1 MCTCLQFPSCLLR
14 SSCVVPVRHPT
25 HCSGSPANKRTLSV
39 SCMPSKGQSAVFPLP
54 SIPRIHTHLLFINL
68 LVTPLTCLC
77 LTPFC
82 DNNIVIQNITNKT
95 TDTYSTSQGPMKR
108 EGEREGHKN
117 TKVTP
122 LYNHVYPT
130 KNTAKHQWSKAWPH
144 HLAIVHSHDTICRRL
159 WIQYVFL
166 HMCGVNQFWI
176 IVFFAAVK
184 PANNILFCI
193 ELIQRPESSL
203 RRHKLG
209 LTDQSIRSN
218 DDKTRFT
225 CVHRL
230 MTTGHSQN
238 ICRKVP
244 DDVVLHIWQFKF
256 D

>member
-1 MCTCLQFPSCLLR
+1 MVEGLAP
-14 SSCVVPVRHPT
+14 PT
-25 HCSGSPANKRTLSV
+25 R
-39 SCMPSKGQSAVFPLP
+39 AV
-54 SIPRIHTHLLFINL
+54 
-68 LVTPLTCLC
+68 
-77 LTPFC
+77 
-82 DNNIVIQNITNKT
+82 
-95 TDTYSTSQGPMKR
+95 
-108 EGEREGHKN
+108 
-117 TKVTP
+117 
-122 LYNHVYPT
+122 
-130 KNTAKHQWSKAWPH
+130 
-144 HLAIVHSHDTICRRL
+144 VHSHDTICRRL
-159 WIQYVFL
+159 WIQYVFP

-176 IVFFAAVK
+176 IVVFATVK

-203 RRHKLG
+203 RRPKLG

-256 D
+256 DCSLILNLL

>member
-1 MCTCLQFPSCLLR
+1 MFLFFSHTTQ
-14 SSCVVPVRHPT
+14 HNIQNTTKQNKTKQQT
-25 HCSGSPANKRTLSV
+25 HTQHLKV
-39 SCMPSKGQSAVFPLP
+39 QSKG
-54 SIPRIHTHLLFINL
+54 RGRGK
-68 LVTPLTCLC
+68 
-77 LTPFC
+77 
-82 DNNIVIQNITNKT
+82 DN
-95 TDTYSTSQGPMKR
+95 
-108 EGEREGHKN
+108 KN

-122 LYNHVYPT
+122 LYNHVYST

-144 HLAIVHSHDTICRRL
+144 RLAPLYI
-159 WIQYVFL
+159 
-166 HMCGVNQFWI
+166 HMTLFAGGYGSNMFFYTCGVIQFRI
-176 IVFFAAVK
+176 IVFFTAVK

-230 MTTGHSQN
+230 MMTGHSQN

-256 D
+256 DCSFILNLL

>member
-1 MCTCLQFPSCLLR
+1 MSNKKHCQASMVEGLAP
-14 SSCVVPVRHPT
+14 PT
-25 HCSGSPANKRTLSV
+25 R
-39 SCMPSKGQSAVFPLP
+39 AV
-54 SIPRIHTHLLFINL
+54 
-68 LVTPLTCLC
+68 
-77 LTPFC
+77 
-82 DNNIVIQNITNKT
+82 
-95 TDTYSTSQGPMKR
+95 
-108 EGEREGHKN
+108 
-117 TKVTP
+117 
-122 LYNHVYPT
+122 
-130 KNTAKHQWSKAWPH
+130 
-144 HLAIVHSHDTICRRL
+144 VHSHDTICRRL
-159 WIQYVFL
+159 RIQYVFL

-176 IVFFAAVK
+176 IVFFTAVK

-256 D
+256 DCSFILNLL

>member
-1 MCTCLQFPSCLLR
+1 MYPFFVINIFIIFSHITQ
-14 SSCVVPVRHPT
+14 H
-25 HCSGSPANKRTLSV
+25 
-39 SCMPSKGQSAVFPLP
+39 
-54 SIPRIHTHLLFINL
+54 SIR
-68 LVTPLTCLC
+68 
-77 LTPFC
+77 
-82 DNNIVIQNITNKT
+82 NITKQNNRHILNISK
-95 TDTYSTSQGPMKR
+95 SSQKGGR
-108 EGEREGHKN
+108 EGRTIKTQKSLLIQSRISNKKHCQASMVEGLA
-117 TKVTP
+117 P
-122 LYNHVYPT
+122 LIRAV
-130 KNTAKHQWSKAWPH
+130 
-144 HLAIVHSHDTICRRL
+144 VHSHVTICRRL
-159 WIQYVFL
+159 RIQYVFP

-244 DDVVLHIWQFKF
+244 DDVVLHICS
-256 D
+256 

>member
-1 MCTCLQFPSCLLR
+1 MFFYT
-14 SSCVVPVRHPT
+14 
-25 HCSGSPANKRTLSV
+25 
-39 SCMPSKGQSAVFPLP
+39 
-54 SIPRIHTHLLFINL
+54 
-68 LVTPLTCLC
+68 
-77 LTPFC
+77 
-82 DNNIVIQNITNKT
+82 
-95 TDTYSTSQGPMKR
+95 
-108 EGEREGHKN
+108 
-117 TKVTP
+117 
-122 LYNHVYPT
+122 
-130 KNTAKHQWSKAWPH
+130 
-144 HLAIVHSHDTICRRL
+144 
-159 WIQYVFL
+159 
-166 HMCGVNQFWI
+166 CGVNQFWI

-244 DDVVLHIWQFKF
+244 DDAVLHIWQLKF
-256 D
+256 DCSLILNLCKELCMLYE

>member
-1 MCTCLQFPSCLLR
+1 MWISFGCL
-14 SSCVVPVRHPT
+14 
-25 HCSGSPANKRTLSV
+25 CSFIKIW
-39 SCMPSKGQSAVFPLP
+39 MPCQSAVHVYSCIEFFV
-54 SIPRIHTHLLFINL
+54 LLSTVFFFFL
-68 LVTPLTCLC
+68 Y
-77 LTPFC
+77 
-82 DNNIVIQNITNKT
+82 NKT
-95 TDTYSTSQGPMKR
+95 KQQTHTQHLKVQSKGR
-108 EGEREGHKN
+108 ERGKDNKN

-122 LYNHVYPT
+122 LYNHVYPS
-130 KNTAKHQWSKAWPH
+130 KNIAKHQWSRAWPH
-144 HLAIVHSHDTICRRL
+144 QLVPLYIHMTLFAGGFGF
-159 WIQYVFL
+159 QYVFL

-176 IVFFAAVK
+176 IVFFAAIK

-230 MTTGHSQN
+230 MMTGHSQN

-256 D
+256 DCSFILNLL